1 MPTDTNKSPSA
12 ETRGIP
18 ESRTNEAA
26 AAAPD
31 QHVPGENLDHRQ
43 DKLLDQALEET
54 FPNNDPISPK
64 QITK

>member
-1 MPTDTNKSPSA
+1 MSTETNKPSSEA
-12 ETRGIP
+12 TASIP
-18 ESRTNEAA
+18 ESKANEAA

-31 QHVPGENLDHRQ
+31 QRKPDENLDHRQ

-54 FPNNDPISPK
+54 FPSSDPISPK

>member
-1 MPTDTNKSPSA
+1 MSTDTNKSHSDDATGTP
-12 ETRGIP
+12 ETKA
-18 ESRTNEAA
+18 NDAA

-31 QHVPGENLDHRQ
+31 QRKPDENLDHRQ

-54 FPNNDPISPK
+54 FPSSDPISPK

>member
-1 MPTDTNKSPSA
+1 MSIDTSKPHSQEDTSV
-12 ETRGIP
+12 P
-18 ESRTNEAA
+18 ESKANDAA

-31 QHVPGENLDHRQ
+31 QRKPDENLDHRQ

-54 FPNNDPISPK
+54 FPSSDPISPK